1 MNENF
6 LKKYKNIFGI
16 ESQDF
21 FDALHKK
28 REKFFRINSARKINY
43 LEELDNLNI
52 SKDSLPFIYNY
63 KSENDIIVNTVSFLT
78 GGIYIQ
84 NPSSIIPPLIL
95 SKLVDENSIIL
106 DISAAP
112 GGKTTS
118 LSEITNRKSTIIANE
133 PSSTRLKSLHFNLEK
148 YGAWNVHTISFDG
161 RILDKKLPAVFDGI
175 LLDAPCSNEN
185 KIGYN
190 KEVDSSWSED
200 LVLKMQK
207 LQYEIISSAVKLMNS
222 GAVLIYSTCTF
233 SIEENEEIIKMIIE
247 SNDDLELI
255 DINNGLYDTGISN
268 YDWINEKVIRVFPH
282 KSQYDGFFVAGIRKK
297 GDLYTNKPQENS
309 PTPKYLKEY
318 FAMELFE
325 GSFSEI
331 DGIVYYEKKL
341 PKELNNIKYKKTGI
355 KLGKIVKNEIELSSQ
370 FLWEYGIHLNEDKK
384 IDIDLEKSLEFL
396 NGFDVEL
403 KVEKGKNCL
412 FFGSIPVGVVKNLG
426 NCLKN
431 KLDRYFLYGKGM

>member
-6 LKKYKNIFGI
+6 LKKYRNLFGS
-16 ESQDF
+16 ESEVF

-43 LEELDNLNI
+43 IEELVNLNI
-52 SKDSLPFIYNY
+52 SKDSLPFIYSY
-63 KSENDIIVNTVSFLT
+63 ISENDIVTNTVSFLT

-95 SKLVDENSIIL
+95 SSLLDENSTIL

-190 KEVDSSWSED
+190 KEVNSSWSEE

-207 LQYEIISSAVKLMNS
+207 LQYEIISSAVKLLKD
-222 GAVLIYSTCTF
+222 GGILIYSTCTF
-233 SIEENEEIIKMIIE
+233 SIEENEEIIKMVID

-255 DINNGLYDTGISN
+255 DINKGEYDPGISE
-268 YDWINEKVIRVFPH
+268 YDWINEKVIRVLPH
-282 KSQYDGFFVAGIRKK
+282 KSRYDGFFVAGIRKK
-297 GDLYTNKPQENS
+297 GELHINKLKESS

-318 FAMELFE
+318 FDRDTFE
-325 GSFSEI
+325 GFFSEI

-341 PKELNNIKYKKTGI
+341 PEELNRIKYKKTGI
-355 KLGKIVKNEIELSSQ
+355 KLGKIVRNEVELSSQ
-370 FLWEYGIHLNEDKK
+370 FLWEYGFFLNKDKK
-384 IDIDLEKSLEFL
+384 IDIDIEKSLEFL
-396 NGFDVEL
+396 SGFDVEL
-403 KVEKGKNCL
+403 KVKINKNCL
-412 FFGSIPVGVVKNLG
+412 FFGSIPVGIVKNLG